1 VRERGEASRSSFHAL
16 FFFSLS
22 CAYPY
27 LKPSEPL
34 ERSQGL
40 LVVVTAGGDGLFRR
54 DDERGERGFA
64 GEVDCIGHS
73 GDFFGLFWIGGYF
86 CFHAAHL
93 AAAAAAVD
101 FLWRSKSQRK
111 KDSDRERETCFP
123 FLSFEQKDDFNGAS
137 KKNSPCPA
145 VKTHALRA
153 SLALRFSSIGSSL
166 FASLPPSWLT
176 KPLRALSLVIER
188 VL

>member
-1 VRERGEASRSSFHAL
+1 MTLF

-27 LKPSEPL
+27 LEPSEPL

-111 KDSDRERETCFP
+111 KDSDRERERLAFP
-123 FLSFEQKDDFNGAS
+123 SCPSS
-137 KKNSPCPA
+137 KKTILVERAKKTRPALQSKLMLFERPSP
-145 VKTHALRA
+145 
-153 SLALRFSSIGSSL
+153 
-166 FASLPPSWLT
+166 FAFPQ
-176 KPLRALSLVIER
+176 
-188 VL
+188 